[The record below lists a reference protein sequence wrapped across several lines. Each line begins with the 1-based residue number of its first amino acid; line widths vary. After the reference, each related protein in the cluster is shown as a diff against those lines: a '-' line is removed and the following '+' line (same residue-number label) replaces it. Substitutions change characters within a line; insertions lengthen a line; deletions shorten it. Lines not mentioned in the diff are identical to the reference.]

1 MAHETAR
8 VEAFS
13 DAVFAIAMTLLVLDL
28 KAPAAAV
35 GSAELARELAR
46 QWPAYLALLTSFA
59 TILIM
64 WIWPLLEPV
73 NVAGGAFCAPSNSFV
88 GKSRLIL

>member
-28 KAPAAAV
+28 QAPAAAV

-46 QWPAYLALLTSFA
+46 VARLSRVGHELRDDPDHVDLA
-59 TILIM
+59 
-64 WIWPLLEPV
+64 PP
-73 NVAGGAFCAPSNSFV
+73 
-88 GKSRLIL
+88 